1 MEYWTEGNRAFAF
14 WDEDEYFYPATI
26 ITIEGE
32 DLFIRFDTG
41 EEEWTD
47 ADYLEE
53 FLVEVD
59 DQVECKSAKDNLYYD
74 VVVLDVDGERV
85 EVEYEDE
92 TTEWSTLSRLRFL
105 VDENQFDNP
114 RLRVPNY
121 FLINF

>member
-1 MEYWTEGNRAFAF
+1 MGYWNEGDRAFAY

-32 DLFIRFDTG
+32 DIFIRFDTG

-74 VVVLDVDGERV
+74 VVVLDMDGERV

-105 VDENQFDNP
+105 VDEN
-114 RLRVPNY
+114 
-121 FLINF
+121 

>member
-1 MEYWTEGNRAFAF
+1 MEYWTEGGRAFAF

-32 DLFIRFDTG
+32 DIYVRFDTG

-59 DQVECKSAKDNLYYD
+59 DEVECKSAQDDLYYD
-74 VVVLDVDGERV
+74 VVVLNVDGERV
-85 EVEYEDE
+85 EVEYDGQIH
-92 TTEWSTLSRLRFL
+92 RMVHPKPPAF
-105 VDENQFDNP
+105 FCG
-114 RLRVPNY
+114 
-121 FLINF
+121 

>member
-1 MEYWTEGNRAFAF
+1 MEYWIEGNRAFAF
-14 WDEDEYFYPATI
+14 WDEYEYFYPATI

-32 DLFIRFDTG
+32 DIFIRFDTG

-105 VDENQFDNP
+105 VDEN
-114 RLRVPNY
+114 
-121 FLINF
+121 